1 MHSGEVAEMV
11 RTWAEYKQ
19 VRERTEKLWFQ
30 GIWWTSVTESL
41 GQFLKMEFSDHMQQ
55 SYLEVKVLVTQ
66 LCLTFCDPMDRS
78 LPGSFVLGIL
88 QASMILKKNV
98 ALIYSTQSKSL
109 GQVSRMSGSL

>member
-1 MHSGEVAEMV
+1 
-11 RTWAEYKQ
+11 
-19 VRERTEKLWFQ
+19 
-30 GIWWTSVTESL
+30 
-41 GQFLKMEFSDHMQQ
+41 MEFSDHMQQ

-88 QASMILKKNV
+88 QASMILKKKKNV